1 MSSILIQTINPSLV
15 NKIDGASLPN
25 MDCNFSIKIDNA
37 TIACTITI
45 TRAKGNVD
53 SFTVSSKTILSIKH
67 SKLLSIVFSDS
78 NSYNIF
84 VMQAFNELPVDENGT
99 VITFDEEIEF
109 VE

>member
-1 MSSILIQTINPSLV
+1 MLIQTINPSTS
-15 NKIDGASLPN
+15 NKITGASLPN
-25 MDCNFSIKIDNA
+25 YDCNYSIKIDNA
-37 TIACTITI
+37 TINCTITI
-45 TRAKGNVD
+45 TRDKGNV
-53 SFTVSSKTILSIKH
+53 SAFTVSSKTILSIKH

-109 VE
+109 AE

>member
-1 MSSILIQTINPSLV
+1 MTNVLIQTINPSLV

-37 TIACTITI
+37 TIDCTITI

-84 VMQAFNELPVDENGT
+84 VMQTFNDLPYDQEGNVL
-99 VITFDEEIEF
+99 VFDEEIEF